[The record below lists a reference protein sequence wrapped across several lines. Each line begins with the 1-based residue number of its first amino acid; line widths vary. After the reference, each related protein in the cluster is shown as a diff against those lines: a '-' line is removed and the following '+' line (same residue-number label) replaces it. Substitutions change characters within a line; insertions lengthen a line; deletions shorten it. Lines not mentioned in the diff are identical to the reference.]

1 MLGRDCSRRYRLAL
15 VLLAALAGCAGQPR
29 PTTPAA
35 KAIPASGADPAAAAT
50 SAAAGGLSATT
61 AAPAATAASAATAG
75 GVAATTA
82 APAATTASAVT
93 AATASTKAGTAD
105 PKFKPPSG
113 WSTRVKNGE
122 TVYCRSDS
130 AVGSRIPVKYCLSQG
145 DLQDLLSRQ
154 KLSKEEL
161 ERARLGK
168 PTFCPT
174 GAVCN

>member
-35 KAIPASGADPAAAAT
+35 KAIPASGTDPAAAAT
-50 SAAAGGLSATT
+50 S
-61 AAPAATAASAATAG
+61 ATAG

-145 DLQDLLSRQ
+145 DLQELLSRQ

-161 ERARLGK
+161 ERVRLGS
-168 PTFCPT
+168 PTVCPNS
-174 GAVCN
+174 AVCN

>member
-35 KAIPASGADPAAAAT
+35 KAIPASGTDPAAAAT
-50 SAAAGGLSATT
+50 S
-61 AAPAATAASAATAG
+61 ATAG

-93 AATASTKAGTAD
+93 AATASTTAGTAD

-145 DLQDLLSRQ
+145 DLQELLSRQ

-161 ERARLGK
+161 ERVRLGS
-168 PTFCPT
+168 PTVCPNS
-174 GAVCN
+174 AVCN

>member
-35 KAIPASGADPAAAAT
+35 KAIPASGTDPAAAAT
-50 SAAAGGLSATT
+50 S
-61 AAPAATAASAATAG
+61 ATAG

-161 ERARLGK
+161 ERVRLGS
-168 PTFCPT
+168 PTVCPNS
-174 GAVCN
+174 AVCN

>member
-75 GVAATTA
+75 TA
-82 APAATTASAVT
+82 AS
-93 AATASTKAGTAD
+93 AATAASANTKAGKAD

-145 DLQDLLSRQ
+145 DLQELLLRQ

-161 ERARLGK
+161 ERVRLGS
-168 PTFCPT
+168 PTVCPNS
-174 GAVCN
+174 AVCN

>member
-35 KAIPASGADPAAAAT
+35 KAIPASGTDPAAAAT
-50 SAAAGGLSATT
+50 S
-61 AAPAATAASAATAG
+61 ATAG

-82 APAATTASAVT
+82 APAATTAS
-93 AATASTKAGTAD
+93 ASTKAGTAD

-145 DLQDLLSRQ
+145 DLQELLSRQ

-161 ERARLGK
+161 ERVRLGS
-168 PTFCPT
+168 PTVCPNS
-174 GAVCN
+174 AVCN

>member
-1 MLGRDCSRRYRLAL
+1 LERDRIRHRRLAL
-15 VLLAALAGCAGQPR
+15 LVLAALAGCAGQPR

-35 KAIPASGADPAAAAT
+35 KAIPASGTDPAAAAT
-50 SAAAGGLSATT
+50 S
-61 AAPAATAASAATAG
+61 ATAG

-82 APAATTASAVT
+82 APAATAAS
-93 AATASTKAGTAD
+93 ASTKAGKAD

>member
-35 KAIPASGADPAAAAT
+35 KAIPASGTDPAAAAT
-50 SAAAGGLSATT
+50 S
-61 AAPAATAASAATAG
+61 ATAG

-93 AATASTKAGTAD
+93 AASASTKAGTAD

-145 DLQDLLSRQ
+145 DLQELLSRQ

-161 ERARLGK
+161 ERVRLGS
-168 PTFCPT
+168 PTVCPNS
-174 GAVCN
+174 AVCN